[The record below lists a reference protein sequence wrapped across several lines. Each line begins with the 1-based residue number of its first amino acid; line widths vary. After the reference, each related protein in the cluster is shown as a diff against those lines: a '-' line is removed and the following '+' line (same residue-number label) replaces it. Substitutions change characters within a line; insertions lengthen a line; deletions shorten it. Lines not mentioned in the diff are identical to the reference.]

1 MPTIPTSPPI
11 PPTPTNSVN
20 QVFTCPIP
28 NGLFP
33 DPKSTSNFYN
43 CGSNIANLMPCGSG
57 MIWNNPKQWCDFPE
71 NVQTVVQPITVP
83 ITVAPTTV
91 AAPITVASTTV
102 AAPTV
107 APTTVAVPTTK
118 APTTVA
124 APTVATTTVTV
135 PTVPVVAT
143 TQSVNQPFQ
152 CPADGLFPDPANC
165 FKYYSCG
172 NGIAYSMNCNDN
184 LKWNKVGQYCDHA
197 YNVQC

>member
-1 MPTIPTSPPI
+1 
-11 PPTPTNSVN
+11 
-20 QVFTCPIP
+20 
-28 NGLFP
+28 
-33 DPKSTSNFYN
+33 
-43 CGSNIANLMPCGSG
+43 MPCGSG

-83 ITVAPTTV
+83 MTVAP
-91 AAPITVASTTV
+91 TTV

-107 APTTVAVPTTK
+107 APTTVAPTTV
-118 APTTVA
+118 APTTQA
-124 APTVATTTVTV
+124 APTVAPTTVTV

-152 CPADGLFPDPANC
+152 CPADGLFSDPANC